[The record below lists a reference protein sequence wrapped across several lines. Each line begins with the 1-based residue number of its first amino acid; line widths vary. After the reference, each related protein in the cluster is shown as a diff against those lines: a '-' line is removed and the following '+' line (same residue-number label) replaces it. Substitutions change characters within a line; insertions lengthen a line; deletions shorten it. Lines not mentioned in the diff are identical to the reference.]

1 MTRVERLRQV
11 EVWIAWVRIL
21 AVAWA
26 VVEVGWFSDDY
37 PAGYHAWAW
46 AAFTAR
52 LPVAP

>member
-26 VVEVGWFSDDY
+26 VVEVGWISDDY
-37 PAGYHAWAW
+37 PAGGAG
-46 AAFTAR
+46 AAFTVR
-52 LPVAP
+52 LPVAL